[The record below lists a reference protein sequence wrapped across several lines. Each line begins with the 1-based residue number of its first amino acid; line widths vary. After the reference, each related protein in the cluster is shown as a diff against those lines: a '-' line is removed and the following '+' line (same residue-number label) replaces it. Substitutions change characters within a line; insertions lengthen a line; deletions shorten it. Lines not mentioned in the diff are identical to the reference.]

1 PPGPARAPARRTDD
15 RTARRAVCAIPYD
28 ADAGAT
34 HPPPVHEEVSTHMAD
49 TADRTSSDQKKADP
63 DGPATEPRDTSRAEA
78 RTEGRERRAGRK
90 GRGRGRDLRGGL
102 RRRLLPPPVWWPLPA
117 CALLGLAA
125 GGAYGVLKAPE
136 YAATSYLVAV
146 PDETTEP
153 ATALGFAQAYARIAT
168 SSSTLAYAQPRAGV
182 RAEQLRTQ
190 VRAETSPE
198 SPMIAITGTSHSPSR
213 AADIANAVADAL
225 SLSSN
230 QAAKNTGVQLLLFN
244 QAVAPTEP
252 ASPSAAISGAVG
264 LCAGGLAGGLWLLA
278 RPARGRG
285 RRTEEPAAVEYA
297 SLPAQGDH
305 GDLAVGPVSSAGSA
319 GSAGSAK
326 EKESVR

>member
-1 PPGPARAPARRTDD
+1 
-15 RTARRAVCAIPYD
+15 
-28 ADAGAT
+28 
-34 HPPPVHEEVSTHMAD
+34 MAD
-49 TADRTSSDQKKADP
+49 TADQQKSEAKSPAKSTPKSGVKTAAKTAAKNAAKTEKKP
-63 DGPATEPRDTSRAEA
+63 DHRS
-78 RTEGRERRAGRK
+78 ERK
-90 GRGRGRDLRGGL
+90 Q
-102 RRRLLPPPVWWPLPA
+102 RRRSLSLPAWWPLPA

-136 YAATSYLVAV
+136 YAATSYVVAV
-146 PDETTEP
+146 PDDTTEP

-168 SSSTLAYAQPRAGV
+168 SNSTLAYAQPRAGIDA
-182 RAEQLRTQ
+182 RTLRTQ

-198 SPMIAITGTSHSPSR
+198 SPMIAITGTSKSPAE

-244 QAVAPTEP
+244 QAVAPTDP

-264 LCAGGLAGGLWLLA
+264 MCAGGLLGGLWLLA
-278 RPARGRG
+278 RPGRAR
-285 RRTEEPAAVEYA
+285 RREEPEGVAVTDTTAAAGPVVEPAIEEYA
-297 SLPAQGDH
+297 SLPAQGEH
-305 GDLAVGPVSSAGSA
+305 TET
-319 GSAGSAK
+319 K

>member
-1 PPGPARAPARRTDD
+1 
-15 RTARRAVCAIPYD
+15 
-28 ADAGAT
+28 
-34 HPPPVHEEVSTHMAD
+34 MAD
-49 TADRTSSDQKKADP
+49 TSENAEKKSESRPESRSERKP
-63 DGPATEPRDTSRAEA
+63 DHRS
-78 RTEGRERRAGRK
+78 ERRP
-90 GRGRGRDLRGGL
+90 
-102 RRRLLPPPVWWPLPA
+102 RRRKLSAPLWWPLPA

-136 YAATSYLVAV
+136 YAATSYVVAV
-146 PDETTEP
+146 PDDTTEP

-168 SSSTLAYAQPRAGV
+168 SSSTLAYAQPRAGIS
-182 RAEQLRTQ
+182 AAKLRTQ

-198 SPMIAITGTSHSPSR
+198 SPMIAVTGTSKSPAE

-244 QAVAPTEP
+244 QAVAPSEP

-264 LCAGGLAGGLWLLA
+264 MCAGGLLGGLWLLA
-278 RPARGRG
+278 RPGRARRSEDSATGSRAG
-285 RRTEEPAAVEYA
+285 SAAGSSVESSVESSAEAAVETPVEEYA
-297 SLPAQGDH
+297 SLPAQGEP
-305 GDLAVGPVSSAGSA
+305 A
-319 GSAGSAK
+319 SAK

>member
-1 PPGPARAPARRTDD
+1 
-15 RTARRAVCAIPYD
+15 
-28 ADAGAT
+28 
-34 HPPPVHEEVSTHMAD
+34 MAD
-49 TADRTSSDQKKADP
+49 TSEKNPEKHPEQHPEQHPDKKAEKKA
-63 DGPATEPRDTSRAEA
+63 GSRSERKADH
-78 RTEGRERRAGRK
+78 RSERRP
-90 GRGRGRDLRGGL
+90 
-102 RRRLLPPPVWWPLPA
+102 RRRKPSAPPWWPLPA

-136 YAATSYLVAV
+136 YAATSYVVAV
-146 PDETTEP
+146 PDDTTEP

-182 RAEQLRTQ
+182 SAAKLRTQ

-198 SPMIAITGTSHSPSR
+198 SPMIAVTGTSKSPAE

-244 QAVAPTEP
+244 QAVAPSEP
-252 ASPSAAISGAVG
+252 ASPSAALSGAVG
-264 LCAGGLAGGLWLLA
+264 TCAGGLLGGLWLLA
-278 RPARGRG
+278 RPGRARRSEDGTAG
-285 RRTEEPAAVEYA
+285 SAAGSAADSSGGSPVETAAPSPVEEYA
-297 SLPAQGDH
+297 SLPAQGE
-305 GDLAVGPVSSAGSA
+305 PVSV
-319 GSAGSAK
+319 K

>member
-1 PPGPARAPARRTDD
+1 
-15 RTARRAVCAIPYD
+15 
-28 ADAGAT
+28 
-34 HPPPVHEEVSTHMAD
+34 MAD
-49 TADRTSSDQKKADP
+49 TADQKKSEKKAEKQ
-63 DGPATEPRDTSRAEA
+63 AEP
-78 RTEGRERRAGRK
+78 ERRPDHRSE
-90 GRGRGRDLRGGL
+90 RRP
-102 RRRLLPPPVWWPLPA
+102 RRRRPSAPLWWPLPA

-136 YAATSYLVAV
+136 YAATSYIVAV
-146 PDETTEP
+146 PDDTTEP

-168 SSSTLAYAQPRAGV
+168 SSSTLAYAQPRAGIS
-182 RAEQLRTQ
+182 AAKLRTQ

-198 SPMIAITGTSHSPSR
+198 SPMIAVTGTSKSPSE

-244 QAVAPTEP
+244 QAVTPSEP

-264 LCAGGLAGGLWLLA
+264 LCAGGLLGGLWLLA
-278 RPARGRG
+278 RPGRARRG
-285 RRTEEPAAVEYA
+285 EQGAARAAVASPVESSVEPAAETPVEEYA
-297 SLPAQGDH
+297 SLPAQGE
-305 GDLAVGPVSSAGSA
+305 P
-319 GSAGSAK
+319 SAK

>member
-1 PPGPARAPARRTDD
+1 
-15 RTARRAVCAIPYD
+15 
-28 ADAGAT
+28 
-34 HPPPVHEEVSTHMAD
+34 MAD
-49 TADRTSSDQKKADP
+49 TSEKNPEKNPEKKAENKAEKKAESRSERKP
-63 DGPATEPRDTSRAEA
+63 DHRS
-78 RTEGRERRAGRK
+78 ERRP
-90 GRGRGRDLRGGL
+90 
-102 RRRLLPPPVWWPLPA
+102 RRRKLSAPLWWPLPA

-136 YAATSYLVAV
+136 YAATSYVVAV
-146 PDETTEP
+146 PDDTTEP

-168 SSSTLAYAQPRAGV
+168 SSSTLAYAQPRAGIS
-182 RAEQLRTQ
+182 AAKLRTQ

-198 SPMIAITGTSHSPSR
+198 SPMIAVTGTSKSPAE

-244 QAVAPTEP
+244 QAVAPSEP

-264 LCAGGLAGGLWLLA
+264 MCAGGLLGGLWLLA
-278 RPARGRG
+278 RPGRARRSEDGATG
-285 RRTEEPAAVEYA
+285 PAAGSAGGSPVEASVEDTAPSPVEEYA
-297 SLPAQGDH
+297 SLPAQGEP
-305 GDLAVGPVSSAGSA
+305 A
-319 GSAGSAK
+319 SAK

>member
-1 PPGPARAPARRTDD
+1 
-15 RTARRAVCAIPYD
+15 
-28 ADAGAT
+28 
-34 HPPPVHEEVSTHMAD
+34 MAD
-49 TADRTSSDQKKADP
+49 TTDQKKSDKKPEQKPEQKAERKNAERKP
-63 DGPATEPRDTSRAEA
+63 DHRS
-78 RTEGRERRAGRK
+78 ERRA
-90 GRGRGRDLRGGL
+90 
-102 RRRLLPPPVWWPLPA
+102 RRRLPKPPAWWPLPV
-117 CALLGLAA
+117 CAALGLAA
-125 GGAYGVLKAPE
+125 GGTYGVLKTPE
-136 YAATSYLVAV
+136 YAATSYVVAV

-168 SSSTLAYAQPRAGV
+168 SSSTLGYAQPRAGITA
-182 RAEQLRTQ
+182 RQLRTQ

-198 SPMIAITGTSHSPSR
+198 SPMIAITGTSKSPSE

-264 LCAGGLAGGLWLLA
+264 MCAGGLLGGLWLLA
-278 RPARGRG
+278 RPGRARRS
-285 RRTEEPAAVEYA
+285 EEPGDGPVVQAPARAGAAAPAEPAVASPVEEYA
-297 SLPAQGDH
+297 SLPAQGE
-305 GDLAVGPVSSAGSA
+305 PT
-319 GSAGSAK
+319 SAK

>member
-1 PPGPARAPARRTDD
+1 
-15 RTARRAVCAIPYD
+15 
-28 ADAGAT
+28 
-34 HPPPVHEEVSTHMAD
+34 MAD
-49 TADRTSSDQKKADP
+49 TTDQKKSDKNSDKKPEHKSEQKAERKTAERKP
-63 DGPATEPRDTSRAEA
+63 DHRS
-78 RTEGRERRAGRK
+78 ERK
-90 GRGRGRDLRGGL
+90 S
-102 RRRLLPPPVWWPLPA
+102 RRLPKPPAWWPLPV
-117 CALLGLAA
+117 CAVLGLAA
-125 GGAYGVLKAPE
+125 GGAYGVLKTPE
-136 YAATSYLVAV
+136 YAATSYVVAV

-168 SSSTLAYAQPRAGV
+168 SSSTLGYAQPRAGV
-182 RAEQLRTQ
+182 TARQLRTQ

-198 SPMIAITGTSHSPSR
+198 SPMIAITGTSKSPSE

-264 LCAGGLAGGLWLLA
+264 MCAGGLLGGLWLLA
-278 RPARGRG
+278 RPGRARRSEEHGDGPVVQAPARAVAAAPA
-285 RRTEEPAAVEYA
+285 EPAVASPVEEYA
-297 SLPAQGDH
+297 SLPAQGE
-305 GDLAVGPVSSAGSA
+305 PT
-319 GSAGSAK
+319 SAK

>member
-1 PPGPARAPARRTDD
+1 
-15 RTARRAVCAIPYD
+15 
-28 ADAGAT
+28 
-34 HPPPVHEEVSTHMAD
+34 MAD
-49 TADRTSSDQKKADP
+49 TADHKKSDKKA
-63 DGPATEPRDTSRAEA
+63 ESRP
-78 RTEGRERRAGRK
+78 EGRSESSSESRPEGRSDSRSDSRSESRSERRPDRRSGR
-90 GRGRGRDLRGGL
+90 RTR
-102 RRRLLPPPVWWPLPA
+102 RRRLSVPLWWPLPA

-136 YAATSYLVAV
+136 YAATSYVVAV
-146 PDETTEP
+146 PDDTTEP

-168 SSSTLAYAQPRAGV
+168 SSSTLAYAQPRAGIG
-182 RAEQLRTQ
+182 AAKLRTQ

-198 SPMIAITGTSHSPSR
+198 SPMIAITGTSKSPAE

-244 QAVAPTEP
+244 QAVAPSEP

-264 LCAGGLAGGLWLLA
+264 LCAGGLLGGLWLLA
-278 RPARGRG
+278 RPGRARRSDESTDASAPGFPV
-285 RRTEEPAAVEYA
+285 ESAAPSPVEEYA
-297 SLPAQGDH
+297 SLPAQGEP
-305 GDLAVGPVSSAGSA
+305 A
-319 GSAGSAK
+319 SAK